1 MNIISLQ
8 NVYFTYPAGDDNH
21 TREDIVLED
30 FSLDIRRGTV
40 TAILGKNGS
49 GKSTLAK
56 LCNGIIVP
64 DKGKVFVSDM
74 DTSDEKNAFAVKK
87 TVGMVFQNPDNQLV
101 ANICEEDVAFGPEN
115 LGIPSAE
122 IRKRVDEAL
131 AAVGMSEY
139 AKSEPHRLSGGQK
152 QRIAIAGVLAMEPEC
167 IIFDESTAML
177 DPYGRAEVL
186 ATVEKLKTKGITVV
200 MITHYMEEALL
211 ADDVVVIND
220 GKVALSGTPI
230 EVFSNEKALADAG
243 LCPPQNIELT
253 YRLNEKGM
261 NIPLKTSSAK
271 TAESIYSALDGK

>member
-1 MNIISLQ
+1 MIEVKNVSFAYNSDEESKKRIVIDNVSLTVNKGELIS
-8 NVYFTYPAGDDNH
+8 
-21 TREDIVLED
+21 VL
-30 FSLDIRRGTV
+30 GH
-40 TAILGKNGS
+40 NGS
-49 GKSTLAK
+49 GKSTLVKMFNCINLPA
-56 LCNGIIVP
+56 GGSVYV
-64 DKGKVFVSDM
+64 DKM
-74 DTSDEKNAFAVKK
+74 DTKDENLLFDIRSR
-87 TVGMVFQNPDNQLV
+87 VGIVFQNPDNQLV
-101 ANICEEDVAFGPEN
+101 ATIVEEDVAFGPEN

-211 ADDVVVIND
+211 ADDVVAIND